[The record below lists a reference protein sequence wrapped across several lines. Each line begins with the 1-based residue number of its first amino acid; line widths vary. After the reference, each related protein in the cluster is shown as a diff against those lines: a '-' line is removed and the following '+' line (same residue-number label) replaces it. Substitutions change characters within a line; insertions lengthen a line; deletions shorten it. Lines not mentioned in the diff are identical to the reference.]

1 MKFAT
6 AILAGAMVF
15 AGTAAYAQD
24 VAGDAAAGEKVF
36 NKCKACHSV
45 EGQNKVG
52 PHLNGVI
59 GRTAGTVEDY
69 KYSKAMHE
77 AGENGLVW
85 DAPTLE
91 TYLVKPKDLVK
102 GTKMAFAGLKKKE
115 DIDNVIAYL
124 EQFSGE

>member
-1 MKFAT
+1 MKK
-6 AILAGAMVF
+6 AGA
-15 AGTAAYAQD
+15 D
-24 VAGDAAAGEKVF
+24 
-36 NKCKACHSV
+36 
-45 EGQNKVG
+45 
-52 PHLNGVI
+52 
-59 GRTAGTVEDY
+59 
-69 KYSKAMHE
+69 
-77 AGENGLVW
+77 GLVW